1 MIPFADTSGVI
12 VRHGSHGCHMWATE
26 YLEYYLMPVSVA
38 PAIVSTITGTVGHV
52 LPMMDRYRQV
62 ERTGSAQNV
71 CANVK
76 IMTCIFQFCSIN
88 I

>member
-1 MIPFADTSGVI
+1 MTRHCQMTS
-12 VRHGSHGCHMWATE
+12 
-26 YLEYYLMPVSVA
+26 LMPVSVA
-38 PAIVSTITGTVGHV
+38 TAIVSTITGTVGHV
-52 LPMMDRYRQV
+52 LTTMDRYRQV